1 MMGIYLIGFVFM
13 GISWLVSRRLKS
25 KFQEYSKIGL
35 SNQMS
40 GAEIAQKMLDDN
52 GLSNVKI
59 TQVDGQLT
67 DHYNPA
73 DRTVNLSGDVYHGR
87 SAASAAVAAHECGH
101 AVQHATAYAAL
112 GMRSALVPAVN
123 IASKIMGMANMFLIM
138 GGIYLIS
145 SGSVIGNTVLM
156 VLIAANLALT
166 LFTLV
171 TLPVEFDASSR
182 ALKWMEQ
189 RNVVNQ
195 SELAMSKDALKWAAM
210 TYVVA
215 ALGAI
220 ANLAYYVM
228 IFLGGR
234 GRD

>member
-1 MMGIYLIGFVFM
+1 
-13 GISWLVSRRLKS
+13 
-25 KFQEYSKIGL
+25 
-35 SNQMS
+35 
-40 GAEIAQKMLDDN
+40 
-52 GLSNVKI
+52 
-59 TQVDGQLT
+59 VDGQLT

-73 DRTVNLSGDVYHGR
+73 DQTVNLSGDVYHGR

-112 GMRSALVPAVN
+112 KLRSALVPAVN
-123 IASKIMGMANMFLIM
+123 VASKIMGMANMFLVM

-145 SGSVIGNTVLM
+145 SGSTMGNTVLM

-166 LFTLV
+166 LFTV
-171 TLPVEFDASSR
+171 ITLPVEFDASNR

-234 GRD
+234 DRD

>member
-1 MMGIYLIGFVFM
+1 MIGIYLIGFVFM

-40 GAEIAQKMLDDN
+40 GAEIAQKMLNDN
-52 GLSNVKI
+52 GLSNVRI

-112 GMRSALVPAVN
+112 KLRSALVPAVN
-123 IASKIMGMANMFLIM
+123 VASKIMGMANMFLVM

-145 SGSVIGNTVLM
+145 SGSTMGNTVLM

-166 LFTLV
+166 LFTV
-171 TLPVEFDASSR
+171 ITLPVEFDASNR

-234 GRD
+234 DRD

>member
-25 KFQEYSKIGL
+25 KFEEYSKIGL
-35 SNQMS
+35 SNRMS
-40 GAEIAQKMLDDN
+40 GAEIAQKMLSDN
-52 GLSNVKI
+52 GLSNVRI

-189 RNVVNQ
+189 RNIVNQ
-195 SELAMSKDALKWAAM
+195 SELAMSKDALHWAAM

-228 IFLGGR
+228 IFLGR
-234 GRD
+234 RD

>member
-1 MMGIYLIGFVFM
+1 M

-234 GRD
+234 DRD

>member
-234 GRD
+234 DRD

>member
-52 GLSNVKI
+52 GLSNVKV

-189 RNVVNQ
+189 RNIVNQ

>member
-189 RNVVNQ
+189 RNIVNQ

-234 GRD
+234 DRD

>member
-1 MMGIYLIGFVFM
+1 MGIYLIGFVFM

-234 GRD
+234 DRD

>member
-25 KFQEYSKIGL
+25 KFEEYSKIGL
-35 SNQMS
+35 SNRMS
-40 GAEIAQKMLDDN
+40 GAEIAQKMLSDN
-52 GLSNVKI
+52 GLSNVRI

-189 RNVVNQ
+189 RNIVNQ

-228 IFLGGR
+228 IFLGR
-234 GRD
+234 RD